1 MLITKDLQLKS
12 LSDRELELLRL
23 IIGYH
28 IDGTTEI
35 THKKLASEGFSVMNF
50 ASALT
55 GLVDK
60 GYLTKRLTSKYN
72 VYTLNILNEN
82 I

>member
-28 IDGTTEI
+28 IDGVFEI
-35 THKKLASEGFSVMNF
+35 TYKKLKAEGFNVMNF
-50 ASALT
+50 SSALL

-60 GYLTKRLTSKYN
+60 GYLARKTNGRNSSYS
-72 VYTLNILNEN
+72 LNILNEN